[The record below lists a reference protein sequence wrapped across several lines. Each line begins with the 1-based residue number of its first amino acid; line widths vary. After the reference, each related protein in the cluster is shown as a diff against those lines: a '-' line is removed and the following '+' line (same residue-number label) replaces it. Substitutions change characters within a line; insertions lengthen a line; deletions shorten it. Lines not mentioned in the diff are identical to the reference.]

1 MDKIFVL
8 HHPPLKNRKPYLLN
22 GFKTFNIEVEWVES
36 FGIEE
41 IKDNYEKY
49 ISRREEFFKGTIVQ
63 TYGRHTYENFS
74 KKISLSELSLY
85 LKHKYCFEQQLKH
98 GYETILILEDDIL
111 FPPNFQEYLNNH
123 IKEFISKKGDM
134 LIMGR
139 SHRFEVK
146 QINGKHIHIHPHNKT
161 RCTHAIAYNKK
172 CLDKILQNIE
182 IINLPIDFKLN
193 EIIQKENLSVYWS
206 KPGLLQNKNYRS
218 SIIRK

>member
-8 HHPPLKNRKPYLLN
+8 HHPPLKNRKSYLLN
-22 GFKTFNIEVEWVES
+22 GFKTFDIDVEWVES

-41 IKDNYEKY
+41 IKDDYKKY
-49 ISRREEFFKGTIVQ
+49 VSKKEDFFQGTIIHP
-63 TYGRHTYENFS
+63 YGQYKNFI
-74 KKISLSELSLY
+74 KKITLSELSLY

-111 FPPNFQEYLNNH
+111 LTTNFKEYLNNH

-146 QINGKHIHIHPHNKT
+146 KINGKHIHIHPHNKT

-172 CLDKILQNIE
+172 CLDKILQNID

-206 KPGLLQNKNYRS
+206 KPGLLQNKNYKS
-218 SIIRK
+218 AIIKK